1 MIDFDGYRPNV
12 GIVICNSKGQ
22 VLWAKRYGQNSW
34 QFPQG
39 GINDNESAE
48 QAMYRE
54 LFEEVGLSPKDV
66 KILYISKHWLRYK
79 LPKRLL
85 RYDSKPVCIG
95 QKQRWFLLQLVSDEK
110 NINMQSS
117 KSPEFDGW
125 RWVSFWYPV
134 RQVVSFKKEVYRKA
148 MKEFASV
155 LFDGAKENLLSSKS
169 NESDLKTHHTTKKS
183 TFLTKKNIFINQ
195 GVEYVHLF
203 SYMPGGW
210 CICRLFSRSF
220 WHRWR
225 SCHCTC
231 TRLFNA

>member
-12 GIVICNSKGQ
+12 GIVICNSKRQ

-54 LFEEVGLSPKDV
+54 LFEEVGLTPKDV
-66 KILYISKHWLRYK
+66 KILYTSKHWLRYK

-85 RYDSKPVCIG
+85 RYDSKPICIG

-110 NINMQSS
+110 NIDMQSS

-134 RQVVSFKKEVYRKA
+134 RQVVSFKKEVYRRA
-148 MKEFASV
+148 MKEFATI
-155 LFDGAKENLLSSKS
+155 LFNSHNKEYISSIKHIENEIKPHNS
-169 NESDLKTHHTTKKS
+169 NKKS
-183 TFLTKKNIFINQ
+183 
-195 GVEYVHLF
+195 
-203 SYMPGGW
+203 SY
-210 CICRLFSRSF
+210 ISKYSKRTYHKSRV
-220 WHRWR
+220 
-225 SCHCTC
+225 
-231 TRLFNA
+231 